1 MVTYKTIKQM
11 ETAGIPENYAEVI
24 TAVIGESRSHSDI
37 ATKGDLKEM
46 RYEIHYEMKC
56 LEQRMTH
63 KMGAI
68 IVGTATLMM
77 FVDKYLSFLEK

>member
-1 MVTYKTIKQM
+1 MDTYKTIKRM

-24 TAVIGESRSHSDI
+24 TAVISESRRHSDI

-56 LEQRMTH
+56 LEQRMTI
-63 KMGAI
+63 KAGVLGVAI
-68 IVGTATLMM
+68 FIISMINNR
-77 FVDKYLSFLEK
+77 F

>member
-1 MVTYKTIKQM
+1 M

-24 TAVIGESRSHSDI
+24 TAVISESRRHSDI

-56 LEQRMTH
+56 LEQRMTI
-63 KMGAI
+63 KAGVLGVAI
-68 IVGTATLMM
+68 FIISMINNR
-77 FVDKYLSFLEK
+77 F

>member
-1 MVTYKTIKQM
+1 M

-24 TAVIGESRSHSDI
+24 TAVISESRRHSDI

-56 LEQRMTH
+56 LEQRMT
-63 KMGAI
+63 
-68 IVGTATLMM
+68 
-77 FVDKYLSFLEK
+77 

>member
-1 MVTYKTIKQM
+1 MDTYKTIKRM

-24 TAVIGESRSHSDI
+24 TAVISESRSHSDI

-56 LEQRMTH
+56 LEQRMTI
-63 KMGAI
+63 KAGVLGVAI
-68 IVGTATLMM
+68 FIISMINNR
-77 FVDKYLSFLEK
+77 F

>member
-1 MVTYKTIKQM
+1 MDTYKTIKRM

-24 TAVIGESRSHSDI
+24 TAVISESRSHTDI

-56 LEQRMTH
+56 LEQRMTI
-63 KMGAI
+63 KAGVLGVAI
-68 IVGTATLMM
+68 FIISMINNR
-77 FVDKYLSFLEK
+77 F